1 MTCQINIL
9 IDCHSL
15 FMLLSEIKRLPGK
28 PVIPNTLR
36 RKIGGTCS
44 CFVAY
49 LVDKK
54 SIHILFCGLLCLIFQ
69 RLFHGIIGNKIFQKK
84 IISTLKQEC
93 LKLRKM
99 DTSLQNLF
107 PFNIFFTFILDAYI
121 NIYL

>member
-1 MTCQINIL
+1 MTRQINIL

-49 LVDKK
+49 LVDMK

-69 RLFHGIIGNKIFQKK
+69 KLFHGIYW
-84 IISTLKQEC
+84 KQ
-93 LKLRKM
+93 
-99 DTSLQNLF
+99 NF
-107 PFNIFFTFILDAYI
+107 PEENYFHP
-121 NIYL
+121 